1 MFAVFTIGQ
10 RDFDKGSDATNK
22 RQEVIKNR
30 FLKYLI
36 YCIILSPFLQ
46 FFEFLANFFHY
57 FLRQSKI

>member
-36 YCIILSPFLQ
+36 YCIILSPFAI
-46 FFEFLANFFHY
+46 FEFLANFFHY

>member
-30 FLKYLI
+30 LLKISNILHHIVTTLQFLN
-36 YCIILSPFLQ
+36 FLQ
-46 FFEFLANFFHY
+46 TFSIIF
-57 FLRQSKI
+57 